1 MPRTYSAA
9 LIGIDA
15 VPVEVEADIAQGLP
29 NFVVV
34 GLPDASVQE
43 ARERVRAA
51 FRNSGLQFPRT
62 KLTVNLAPANIKKE
76 GPAYDLPIAV
86 AILAAA
92 EAIPSDGRLDRRIFI
107 GELALDGG
115 LRPVAGALPAAMAA
129 AERGFD
135 ELYLPAANAAEASL
149 AVETGPD
156 GTRRPVVFPVRS
168 LPELAA
174 HLTGLAPIAPLETGP
189 ASAAAAADPPDL
201 DLAHIRGQLLAKRAL
216 EIAAAGGHNLLFSG
230 PPGSGKTLLAK
241 ALPSI
246 LPEMT
251 REEMLEVTKIYSVA
265 GLTGP
270 GARIIGSRPFRA
282 PHHTASGVA
291 LIGGGSWPKP
301 GEVSLA
307 HRGVLFLDEFP
318 EFSRHVLENLRQP
331 LEDGW
336 VTVSRAH
343 GSLRFPAKFMLV
355 AAQNP
360 CPCGYASD
368 PDAVCTCLP
377 QQIVKYRKK
386 ISGPL
391 LDRIDLHVEVPK
403 IRCAE
408 LFDQAPAEPSAA
420 ARARVQRARDRQIA
434 RFRGLAVFTNA
445 EMSHR
450 LIRKFCPLPAAA
462 ESLLRSAGEKLRLS
476 ARAYFRVIRI
486 ARTIADLDGA
496 GDIAAEHLAEALHFR
511 ERPAG
516 Y

>member
-29 NFVVV
+29 NFVIV
-34 GLPDASVQE
+34 GLPDASIKE
-43 ARERVRAA
+43 ARERVRSA
-51 FRNSGLQFPRT
+51 FRNGGLPFPRT
-62 KLTVNLAPANIKKE
+62 RLTVNLAPADIKKE

-86 AILAAA
+86 AILAAGGDVPA
-92 EAIPSDGRLDRRIFI
+92 DPRFDRRLCI

-115 LRPVAGALPAAMAA
+115 LRPVAGALPAAMTA
-129 AERGFD
+129 AERGF
-135 ELYLPAANAAEASL
+135 EEIYLPEANAAEAAL
-149 AVETGPD
+149 AVSAGPD
-156 GTRRPVVFPVRS
+156 GALRPAVFPVRS

-174 HLTGLAPIAPLETGP
+174 HLKGLAPIAPYEPGP
-189 ASAAAAADPPDL
+189 GAAPPADQPDL
-201 DLAHIRGQLLAKRAL
+201 DLAHIRGQLQAKRAL
-216 EIAAAGGHNLLFSG
+216 EIAAAGGHNVLLSG

-246 LPEMT
+246 LPAMT
-251 REEMLEVTKIYSVA
+251 RGEMLEVTKIYSVA

-270 GARIIGSRPFRA
+270 DARIIAGRPFRS
-282 PHHTASGVA
+282 PHHTASGPA
-291 LIGGGSWPKP
+291 LIGGGSWPRP

-343 GSLRFPAKFMLV
+343 GSLRFPAKFMLI
-355 AAQNP
+355 AARNP

-368 PDAVCTCLP
+368 PDAACTCLP
-377 QQIVKYRKK
+377 AQIVNYNKK

-403 IRCAE
+403 IRFVE
-408 LFDQAPAEPSAA
+408 LFGDSPAETSAA
-420 ARARVQRARDRQIA
+420 VRSRVQLARDRQSA
-434 RFRGLAVFTNA
+434 RFRGLPIFTNA

-450 LIRKFCPLPAAA
+450 LIRKLCPLPAGA
-462 ESLLRSAGEKLRLS
+462 EDLLRSASEKMRLS
-476 ARAYFRVIRI
+476 ARAYFRVIKI

-496 GDIAAEHLAEALHFR
+496 AGIGEDHVAEALQYR
-511 ERPAG
+511 ERQR
-516 Y
+516 